1 MENFGLPEEQIR
13 DEDRHA
19 LPLKVIFAG
28 LIASAFISG
37 SVGPPVADAKSVKT
51 VKKALTEAQKAD
63 LRKRGREWCMKKH
76 IHSGTSIAKVEVRSD
91 GRVICYVR
99 E

>member
-1 MENFGLPEEQIR
+1 VENFGLPEVRIL
-13 DEDRHA
+13 DEDRFA
-19 LPLKVIFAG
+19 PPLKVIFAG
-28 LIASAFISG
+28 LVASAFIFG
-37 SVGPPVADAKSVKT
+37 SVGPPVADAKTVKT
-51 VKKALTEAQKAD
+51 VKKSLTEAQKAE